1 MHTLVRLRAD
11 ISFLQVRWSRQ
22 KDFFV
27 ENLFH
32 HECEDYEAARAH
44 YHFGIKNK
52 IMVRRSHV
60 TDWLFIQA
68 CWDRGIVFITVQNRY
83 FPSYL

>member
-1 MHTLVRLRAD
+1 M
-11 ISFLQVRWSRQ
+11 QVRWSRQ

-52 IMVRRSHV
+52 IMVSTATRPIGCLSRRAVILRVWFIGVQKALVFVLV
-60 TDWLFIQA
+60 TIHPIDTPRLLIA
-68 CWDRGIVFITVQNRY
+68 
-83 FPSYL
+83 